1 MAWSHS
7 LEKNSATL
15 KGSKYPPMCA
25 SRLAA
30 TVRFISGT
38 QDITRLA
45 STIALVVPMNQMVD
59 LIVETLAFTLVG
71 LLLFAIAFWIIVKV
85 SPFSIRKELEDDQ
98 NIALGIVI
106 ASVIIG
112 IALIVSAAI
121 HG

>member
-1 MAWSHS
+1 MPAH
-7 LEKNSATL
+7 LL
-15 KGSKYPPMCA
+15 KLIDTK
-25 SRLAA
+25 
-30 TVRFISGT
+30 
-38 QDITRLA
+38 LA

-59 LIVETLAFTLVG
+59 LVIETLAFTLIG

-98 NIALGIVI
+98 NLALGIVI

-112 IALIVSAAI
+112 IAMIVSAAI

>member
-1 MAWSHS
+1 MLAHM
-7 LEKNSATL
+7 LMLIDNKLVSA
-15 KGSKYPPMCA
+15 
-25 SRLAA
+25 
-30 TVRFISGT
+30 
-38 QDITRLA
+38 
-45 STIALVVPMNQMVD
+45 IALVVPMSQMVD
-59 LIVETLAFTLVG
+59 LVVETLAFTLIG

>member
-1 MAWSHS
+1 MPAHM
-7 LEKNSATL
+7 L
-15 KGSKYPPMCA
+15 K
-25 SRLAA
+25 LL
-30 TVRFISGT
+30 
-38 QDITRLA
+38 DTRLA
-45 STIALVVPMNQMVD
+45 STIALVVPMNQMMD
-59 LIVETLAFTLVG
+59 LVVETLAFTLIG

-112 IALIVSAAI
+112 IAMIVSAAI